1 MTREEIKEQY
11 SMTEIISRYGLHPN
25 RAGFIKC
32 PFHTG
37 DRTASMKIYKD
48 SYHCFGCGANGDIFS
63 FIQQMNNCDFK
74 TAFLSLGG
82 TYQKPS
88 FSSKMAVYRAQK
100 QAEMRVKMQ
109 KKKEDDKHLC
119 NLLIGA
125 FRWGINH
132 SPPLSD
138 AWCDNYNKLQY
149 QLYLQETLMN
159 EER

>member
-11 SMTEIISRYGLHPN
+11 GMTEIILRYGLYPN

-32 PFHTG
+32 PFHEG
-37 DRTASMKIYKD
+37 DNTASMKIYAE
-48 SYHCFGCGANGDIFS
+48 SFYCFGCGASGDIFS
-63 FIQQMNNCDFK
+63 FIQKMEKCDFK

-82 TYQKPS
+82 VYEEPS
-88 FSSKMAVYRAQK
+88 FSSKLAVYRAQK

-109 KKKEDDKHLC
+109 QKKEDEKHLC

-125 FRWGINH
+125 YRWGVNH

-138 AWCDNYNKLQY
+138 AWCENYNKLQY

>member
-11 SMTEIISRYGLHPN
+11 SMSDIAARYGLYPN

-37 DRTASMKIYKD
+37 DHTASMKIYKD
-48 SYHCFGCGANGDIFS
+48 NYHCFGCRANGDIFS

-82 TYQKPS
+82 TYQKSS

-100 QAEMRVKMQ
+100 QAEMRVKKQ
-109 KKKEDDKHLC
+109 RKKEIEIRLC

-125 FRWGINH
+125 YRWGVNH
-132 SPPLSD
+132 SPPHIRCLV
-138 AWCDNYNKLQY
+138 
-149 QLYLQETLMN
+149 
-159 EER
+159 